1 MNKLCISRL
10 LKTVIEYM
18 KFMQYKNEDNMNIVI
33 VSGKIISK
41 VDFKFIYH
49 KDKQMKHT
57 SIANCKLQIGDRTK
71 VDVYGYDE
79 IADILYREHLETIWC
94 EGTLEEGMKIKILT
108 ITSDYLN

>member
-1 MNKLCISRL
+1 
-10 LKTVIEYM
+10 M

-49 KDKQMKHT
+49 KDKQGKHT
-57 SIANCKLQIGDRTK
+57 SIANCKLQVDNSTT

-79 IADILYREHLETIWC
+79 IADVLYRGYLKTAWC